1 MAIYH
6 SILGQI
12 EKILYKVREWSLVA
26 AVVTMQCGSNFN
38 TNEASL
44 LKIH

>member
-6 SILGQI
+6 SVLDQI
-12 EKILYKVREWSLVA
+12 EKILYKLWEWSLVA

-44 LKIH
+44 IKIH